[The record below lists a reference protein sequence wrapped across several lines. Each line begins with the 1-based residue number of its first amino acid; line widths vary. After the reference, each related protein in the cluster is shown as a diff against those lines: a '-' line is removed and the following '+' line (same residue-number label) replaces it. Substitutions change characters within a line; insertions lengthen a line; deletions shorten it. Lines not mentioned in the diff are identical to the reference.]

1 MPTLID
7 DTKEFEVSN
16 TEYKDYR
23 KQFGNGSRD
32 RIITSVED
40 DSAQNKVRIWDIIGN
55 NWTQPFSRNSVN
67 DKYLKK
73 LIIRCSECAFTSPY
87 DGDVAKHVRSV
98 RKEGEKHV
106 DAIDKKGT
114 CSGCEITFTGRSDS
128 TAKHI
133 ASIKDAYGK
142 HQENIEEQL
151 IHQYSLQESLPNY
164 LRKEQVAG
172 AITGVVERTVAP
184 SKRKRSRSRHNR
196 RKTA

>member
-40 DSAQNKVRIWDIIGN
+40 DSAQDKVRIWDIIGN

-67 DKYLKK
+67 NKYLKK

-98 RKEGEKHV
+98 REEGEKHV

-172 AITGVVERTVAP
+172 AITGVVERIVAP

-196 RKTA
+196 RRSA

>member
-16 TEYKDYR
+16 TEYKDLR
-23 KQFGNGSRD
+23 KQVGNGSRD
-32 RIITSVED
+32 RVITAVED
-40 DSAQNKVRIWDIIGN
+40 DSAQNKVRLWDVIGN

-67 DKYLKK
+67 DLYLKK
-73 LIIRCSECAFTSPY
+73 VIIRCSECAFTSTF
-87 DGDVAKHVRSV
+87 DGDVAKHTKSV
-98 RKEGEKHV
+98 RGEGEKHV

-114 CSGCEITFTGRSDS
+114 CTGCNLTFTGRSDS

-142 HQENIEEQL
+142 HQGTIEEQL

-164 LRKEQVAG
+164 LRKTQVAG
-172 AITGVVERTVAP
+172 AITGVVERSVTP

-196 RKTA
+196 RRSA

>member
-16 TEYKDYR
+16 TQYKDYR
-23 KQFGNGSRD
+23 KQVENGNRD
-32 RIITSVED
+32 RVITAVED
-40 DSAQNKVRIWDIIGN
+40 ETQNRVRLWDVIGN
-55 NWTQPFSRNSVN
+55 NWTEPFSRNSAN
-67 DKYLKK
+67 DLYLKK
-73 LIIRCSECAFTSPY
+73 VIIRCSECTFTSSF
-87 DGDVAKHVRSV
+87 DGDVVKHTKSV
-98 RKEGEKHV
+98 REEGEKHV

-114 CSGCEITFTGRSDS
+114 CTGCNLTFTGRSDS

-133 ASIKDAYGK
+133 ANIQDVYKK
-142 HQENIEEQL
+142 HQGIIEEQL
-151 IHQYSLQESLPNY
+151 IYQYSLQESLPNY

-172 AITGVVERTVAP
+172 AITGVVERIVAP